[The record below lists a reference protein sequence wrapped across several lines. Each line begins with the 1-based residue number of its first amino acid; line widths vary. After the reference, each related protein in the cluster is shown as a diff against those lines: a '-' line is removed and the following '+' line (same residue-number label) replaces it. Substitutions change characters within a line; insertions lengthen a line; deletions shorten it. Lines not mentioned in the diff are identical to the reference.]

1 MFVNRRFINLLQLL
15 VLISGVLCQSTQFS
29 KLRRTVASIGL
40 GSSFFAFSSQ
50 PSLAINTDAST
61 AAAGNVM
68 RVSYSLKLIDKSITD
83 VGDVKLVVNQI
94 AKLMQNYK
102 LKDNLQLSLDLV
114 DDKKRD
120 EARGHGLAAYEDLSL
135 VSEYFSD
142 EIDDMSGKKK
152 IPREVLQFAA
162 GASIAAQKE
171 FEEVS
176 AQNLPCFCTNA
187 ALVDHRVDQNH
198 PQ

>member
-1 MFVNRRFINLLQLL
+1 MVMARRMIAGLGKVLLLAACVFSTRQQL
-15 VLISGVLCQSTQFS
+15 S
-29 KLRRTVASIGL
+29 KIQRTIASIGM
-40 GSSFFAFSSQ
+40 GSAFFAFSSQ

-61 AAAGNVM
+61 SAAGNVL
-68 RVSYSLKLIDKSITD
+68 RVAYSLKLIDKSITD

-94 AKLMQNYK
+94 GKLMQNYK

-114 DDKKRD
+114 DNKKRD
-120 EARGHGLAAYEDLSL
+120 EARGHGQAAFEDLSL

-162 GASIAAQKE
+162 GASVAAQKE
-171 FEEVS
+171 LEEVRNSCIGHSSEMFLS
-176 AQNLPCFCTNA
+176 A
-187 ALVDHRVDQNH
+187 HYSI
-198 PQ
+198 

>member
-1 MFVNRRFINLLQLL
+1 MFIRKTLLNLLQFSA
-15 VLISGVLCQSTQFS
+15 LISLAFCQPHHFS
-29 KLRRTVASIGL
+29 KLRRTIASIGL
-40 GSSFFAFSSQ
+40 GSSFFAFSGQ

-61 AAAGNVM
+61 AAAGNVL
-68 RVSYSLKLIDKSITD
+68 RVSYSLKLIDKSITT

-94 AKLMQNYK
+94 GKLMQNYK
-102 LKDNLQLSLDLV
+102 LKDSLQLSLDLV
-114 DDKKRD
+114 DNKKRD
-120 EARGHGLAAYEDLSL
+120 EARGHGLAAFEDLSL
-135 VSEYFSD
+135 VSEYYSD

-176 AQNLPCFCTNA
+176 EQNFSKVNLT
-187 ALVDHRVDQNH
+187 HRT
-198 PQ
+198 

>member
-1 MFVNRRFINLLQLL
+1 MVMARRVL
-15 VLISGVLCQSTQFS
+15 VCLGQIFLTASCAFS
-29 KLRRTVASIGL
+29 ARQHLSKIKRTIASIGM
-40 GSSFFAFSSQ
+40 GSAFFAFSGQ

-61 AAAGNVM
+61 SAAGNVL
-68 RVSYSLKLIDKSITD
+68 RVAYSLKLIDKSITD

-94 AKLMQNYK
+94 GKLMQNYK

-114 DDKKRD
+114 DNKKRD
-120 EARGHGLAAYEDLSL
+120 EARGHGQAAFEDLSL

-162 GASIAAQKE
+162 GASVAAQKE
-171 FEEVS
+171 LEEVRKITRS
-176 AQNLPCFCTNA
+176 TPGCS
-187 ALVDHRVDQNH
+187 
-198 PQ
+198 